1 MTTKIKIGIV
11 GATGYTGV
19 ELLRL
24 LSSHPNAE
32 VTAVTSRSEAG
43 IAVADYFSSL
53 RGIYDLAFQTPE
65 DAGLDR
71 CDLVFFATPNGVAM
85 KEAPSLVEKGVRVI
99 DLSADFRIRDIPTWE
114 QWYKMTHAA
123 PQLVSQAVYGC
134 VNFTKT
140 TSPKPC
146 WWLIQA
152 ATLPAFPCPYC
163 RCFRLAV

>member
-53 RGIYDLAFQTPE
+53 RGIYDIAFQTPE
-65 DAGLDR
+65 DAGLNR

-85 KEAPSLVEKGVRVI
+85 KEGPSLVEKGVRVI

-114 QWYKMTHAA
+114 QWYKMTHTA
-123 PQLVSQAVYGC
+123 PQLVSQAVTVC
-134 VNFTKT
+134 ANFTKT

-146 WWLIQA
+146 WWLIRA

-163 RCFRLAV
+163 HCFRLAV

>member
-1 MTTKIKIGIV
+1 MATKIKIGIV

-24 LSSHPNAE
+24 LSSHPNVE

-43 IAVADYFSSL
+43 IAVADYFPSL

-65 DAGLDR
+65 DAGLDH

-114 QWYKMTHAA
+114 N
-123 PQLVSQAVYGC
+123 G
-134 VNFTKT
+134 TK
-140 TSPKPC
+140 
-146 WWLIQA
+146 
-152 ATLPAFPCPYC
+152 
-163 RCFRLAV
+163 

>member
-24 LSSHPNAE
+24 LSGHPNAE

-43 IAVADYFSSL
+43 IAVADYFPSL

-65 DAGLDR
+65 DAGFDH

-85 KEAPSLVEKGVRVI
+85 KEAPSLIEKGVRVI
-99 DLSADFRIRDIPTWE
+99 DLSADFRILDIPTWE
-114 QWYKMTHAA
+114 QWYKMTHTA
-123 PQLVSQAVYGC
+123 PQLVSQAVYGLC
-134 VNFTKT
+134 ELYKDDIAKAMLVANPGCYPT
-140 TSPKPC
+140 
-146 WWLIQA
+146 
-152 ATLPAFPCPYC
+152 
-163 RCFRLAV
+163 